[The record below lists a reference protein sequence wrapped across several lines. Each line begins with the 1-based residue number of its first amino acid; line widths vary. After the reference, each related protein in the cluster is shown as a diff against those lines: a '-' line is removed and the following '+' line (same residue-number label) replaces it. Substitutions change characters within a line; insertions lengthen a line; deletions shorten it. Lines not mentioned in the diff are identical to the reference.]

1 MKPIATSNRAT
12 MLAVPL
18 AAALVVVAASSAAS
32 TLTYTAFY
40 DGLPVADTLPDHVFA
55 AVRLFDSATGTS
67 TSFEGELIGGAFSV
81 DVEPGTYSSLF
92 ILDTQPLDGRTHAVP
107 GDLAVS
113 LGEVEVP
120 PSGGLVLDAALMYV
134 VRLTSPLDNG
144 EPWPGTLLTCPTGAA
159 VASRFDL
166 VWEPVPNVTS
176 YRVELRRLDCG
187 SFIESTLVDVPGTSL
202 EVTIDPGTAP
212 ELLFIISGFT
222 DRGNQVVRGP
232 RMFFDDA
239 AGDFMK
245 VHAADA
251 GSRPIRSTDSRVA
264 IQVARAAGVGTTFWT
279 SDLTLSNPTAAAVT
293 AELAFTPRDADGAL
307 DYEVATVDVPA
318 GATRTIP
325 DVLGAVFGLDSA
337 AGSLELSPRRLQ
349 AWVRTSTPGGGGSY
363 GQGYPMIAADDP
375 RVVSSAAPRIAAG
388 GVVRGDARSNLGLAE
403 LWGLESAVRVR
414 LLDRSG
420 TEIGATDVTLRPFEN
435 TQINDVVRQLAGA
448 STQIVEGRIEVELTG
463 GGGRVA
469 AALSIVDNGS
479 DDPTTVV
486 LEPF

>member
-1 MKPIATSNRAT
+1 MKPIAKTNRT
-12 MLAVPL
+12 TVLTVPL
-18 AAALVVVAASSAAS
+18 VAALVVVAATSAAA
-32 TLTYTAFY
+32 TLTYTASY

-55 AVRLFDSATGTS
+55 AVRLFHSAPGTS
-67 TSFEGELIGGAFSV
+67 TSFEGELIDGAFSV
-81 DVEPGTYSSLF
+81 DVEPGTYRSLL
-92 ILDTQPLDGRTHAVP
+92 ILDTEPLDGRTYAAP

-120 PSGGLVLDAALMYV
+120 PSGGLEVDAALMYV
-134 VRLTSPLDNG
+134 VHLTSPLDNG
-144 EPWPGTLLTCPTGAA
+144 EPWPGTLLSCPTGAA

-166 VWEPVPNVTS
+166 AWEPVPNVTS

-187 SFIESTLVDVPGTSL
+187 TFVESTLVDAPGTSL
-202 EVTIDPGTAP
+202 EVTIDPETAP
-212 ELLFIISGFT
+212 ELLFVISGFT
-222 DRGNQVVRGP
+222 DRGNQVVRTP

-239 AGDFMK
+239 AGDFMR
-245 VHAADA
+245 VHTADP

-279 SDLTLSNPTAAAVT
+279 SNLTLSNPTAATVT
-293 AELAFTPRDADGAL
+293 AELAFTPRDADGSV

-325 DVLGAVFGLDSA
+325 DVLGTVFGLDTA

-375 RVVSSAAPRIAAG
+375 RVVSSDAPRTAAG
-388 GVVRGDARSNLGLAE
+388 GVVRGGARSNLGLAE
-403 LWGLESAVRVR
+403 LWGLESTVRVR
-414 LLDRSG
+414 LLDRDAN
-420 TEIGATDVTLRPFEN
+420 ELGATELTLRPFEN

-448 STQIVEGRIEVELTG
+448 STEIVEGRIEVELTD

-486 LEPF
+486 LEPY